1 MSAPSDFD
9 VYRRLSEVADEFET
23 LAETASLIGSTA
35 LTTAAATVRG
45 MAAAIYEHAL
55 NDATSH

>member
-1 MSAPSDFD
+1 MPSDLD
-9 VYRRLSEVADEFET
+9 VYRRLTEVADEFEA

-35 LTTAAATVRG
+35 LTTAAVTVRG

-55 NDATSH
+55 NDGTSH